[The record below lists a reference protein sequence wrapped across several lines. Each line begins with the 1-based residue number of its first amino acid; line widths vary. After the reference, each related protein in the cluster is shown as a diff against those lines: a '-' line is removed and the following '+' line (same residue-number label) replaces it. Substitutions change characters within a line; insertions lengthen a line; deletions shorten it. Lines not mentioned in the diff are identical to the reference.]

1 MTAKGWIDYFMGEW
15 TLNLA
20 VNEFIF
26 IFSRNCLNKLLPE
39 ALSPVPSP
47 PGPQGPI
54 HPVLDATNR
63 LSCNLNIPPV
73 FILHVCTAD

>member
-15 TLNLA
+15 NLNLA

-39 ALSPVPSP
+39 ALRPVPSP

-54 HPVLDATNR
+54 QQAHGHICPKSQAYSTGLR
-63 LSCNLNIPPV
+63 
-73 FILHVCTAD
+73 VCRQYA